1 MVRILDSH
9 AAVLGSLSGFS
20 DEALSKFPKILF
32 LIEEQLSML
41 KFIMKFK
48 CHILTVPQIQVYP
61 KKNAPGVS
69 KPPRVVKSDFLLI
82 LKIFSNLD
90 DIQPSN

>member
-41 KFIMKFK
+41 KFIMRCLSVIYYVHFPLPGDGFSTWGGKAMTRWWK
-48 CHILTVPQIQVYP
+48 SHDQV
-61 KKNAPGVS
+61 VE
-69 KPPRVVKSDFLLI
+69 KP
-82 LKIFSNLD
+82 
-90 DIQPSN
+90 